1 MAVKHKIHIDTVL
14 GYRIRYLNETGRKE
28 NDPKFLKQLSN
39 VEVDWPHIREK
50 IKLDEEKDQKL
61 K

>member
-1 MAVKHKIHIDTVL
+1 MHVDTVL
-14 GYRIRYLNETGRKE
+14 GYRLRYLDETGRKE
-28 NDPKFLKQLSN
+28 NDTKFLKQLSN

-50 IKLDEEKDQKL
+50 IKLDMEKDEKI